1 MSFFTAL
8 YNLLIGPLELFFE
21 VLFCVVNRMV
31 RHPGLSIIFLSLAM
45 NFLVL
50 PLYKMS
56 DAMQAEEAATEA
68 KLKPTVTHIKKTF
81 KGDERF
87 MVLQMYYRENH
98 YKPSDALKGSVSLLL
113 EIPFFMA
120 AYHFL
125 SNLPILHGASFGP
138 IGDLAAPDAML
149 VIGGVAIN
157 VLPILM
163 TAINLIS
170 SAIYTKGASTRSK
183 VQLYVMAGLFLVL
196 LYDSPSGLVFYWTL
210 NNLFSLVK
218 NVFMKLRSPKKVFG
232 GLCSV
237 LGLCMIGAGFFFRR
251 SRELLLLGG
260 MVLQLPL
267 GVLLLRRRLPLRPVQ
282 PMEKKDR
289 LTFWIGGLFLT
300 VLTGLFIPSGVIRSS
315 PQEFLNTVT
324 FSSPLT
330 YIFSAALTAAGFFL
344 IWFGVFYLLAKNS
357 GRKWMSYGICAAAFL
372 AAIDF
377 IFFGNNYGTMSPDLV
392 FDAYPAFTGKLL
404 NLLVV
409 LLLAGAVYLVW
420 KKKQEA
426 IRHVLLCTAAALAVT
441 SCLNMIHIQ
450 RTAAATYQQ
459 MAENAEDPAVIPLSR
474 NGKNVVVLMMD
485 RGIGALVPYIMNE
498 KPALREQFAGFTYYP
513 NTISYGGHTNFGA
526 PALFGG
532 YEYTPEA
539 LNRRDKEPLEQKHNE
554 ALKVLPVLFSENGYE
569 TTVCDPPYA
578 GYDWIPDL
586 SIFDDYPAIHT
597 FNSMGQYSQRN
608 DPYSSAKRSD
618 ALRHRNFFC
627 YSILCTA
634 PVLVQSPLYNNGH
647 YNACGEPA
655 SQSASGPSRAEGVDS
670 KFSRAYT
677 VLQQLPALT
686 SIRDGDQNTFLML
699 TNDTAHEPALLQTPD
714 YEISGYV
721 DNTAYDQQY
730 AHRFTLDGV
739 SINFKTASQAKHYHA
754 NMAALLKL
762 GQWFDYLREQ
772 GVYDNTRIIIVA
784 DHGSAVHLM
793 DRMHLD
799 APEREDLIGYNP
811 MLLVKDFG
819 STAFTTDPTFMTNAD
834 TPTLALAGLVSNP
847 RNPFTGQPISSA
859 EKNLHPQHILC
870 SHIWKTE
877 KNNGSTFLPGPW
889 LSVHDDIFD
898 LDNWE
903 YLGEK

>member
-1 MSFFTAL
+1 MSFFSAL

-21 VLFCVVNRMV
+21 VLFCVVNRV
-31 RHPGLSIIFLSLAM
+31 IDHPGLSIIFLSLAM

-56 DAMQAEEAATEA
+56 DAMQEEEAATEA
-68 KLKPTVTHIKKTF
+68 RLKPTVTHIKKTF

-87 MVLQMYYRENH
+87 MILQMYYRENH

-120 AYHFL
+120 AYNFL
-125 SNLPILHGASFGP
+125 SGLPVLHRASLGP
-138 IGDLAAPDAML
+138 IADLSAPDAML
-149 VIGGVAIN
+149 VIGGLAIN

-196 LYDSPSGLVFYWTL
+196 LYNSPSGLVFYWTL

-218 NVFMKLRSPKKVFG
+218 NVFMKLRNPKKVFC
-232 GLCSV
+232 GLCSA
-237 LGLCMIGAGFFFRR
+237 LGLFLMGASFFFRR
-251 SRELLLLGG
+251 SWELLLLGG
-260 MVLQLPL
+260 LFLQLPL
-267 GVLLLRRRLPLRPVQ
+267 GVLVLRNRLSRRPAA

-289 LTFWIGGLFLT
+289 RTFWIGGLFLT
-300 VLTGLFIPSGVIRSS
+300 VLTGLYIPAGVIRSS
-315 PQEFLNTVT
+315 PQEFLNTLT
-324 FSSPLT
+324 FSSPLL
-330 YIFSAALTAAGFFL
+330 YILSAFLTAAGFFL
-344 IWFGVFYLLAKNS
+344 IWFGMFYLLAKNS
-357 GRKWMSYGICAAAFL
+357 GRKWMSYGVCAAAFI

-377 IFFGNNYGTMSPDLV
+377 IFFGTNYGTMSPNLV

-404 NLLVV
+404 NLVVV
-409 LLLAGAVYLVW
+409 LLLAGAVYFVW
-420 KKKQEA
+420 KEKQEA
-426 IRHVLLCTAAALAVT
+426 LRHVLLCTAAALLVT

-450 RTAAATYQQ
+450 KTAAAKYQQ
-459 MAENAEDPAVIPLSR
+459 MAENAEGPAVIPLSR
-474 NGKNVVVLMMD
+474 KGKNVVVLMMD

-498 KPALREQFAGFTYYP
+498 KPELKEQFAGFTYYP
-513 NTISYGGHTNFGA
+513 NTISFGGHTNFGA

-539 LNRRDKEPLEQKHNE
+539 LNRRDSELLKDKHNE
-554 ALKVLPVLFSENGYE
+554 ALKVMPVLFSENGYE

-586 SIFDDYPAIHT
+586 SIFDDYPAIHA

-608 DPYSSAKRSD
+608 DPYSSAKRAE
-618 ALRHRNFFC
+618 ALRNRNFFC
-627 YSILCTA
+627 YSIFRIA
-634 PVLVQSPLYNNGH
+634 PVLARSPLYNNGH
-647 YNACGEPA
+647 YNACGEPS
-655 SQSASGPSRAEGVDS
+655 SQSASGPSRAEGVDP

-677 VLQQLPALT
+677 VLQTLPALT
-686 SIRDGDQNTFLML
+686 SIRDDSQNTFLML
-699 TNDTAHEPALLQTPD
+699 TNDTAHEPTLLQAPD
-714 YEISGYV
+714 YEISKYV
-721 DNTAYDQQY
+721 DNTAYDQQN
-730 AHRFTLDGV
+730 AHRFTLDSV
-739 SINFKTASQAKHYHA
+739 SINVKTASQAKHYHA

-762 GQWFDYLREQ
+762 GAWFDYLREQ

-819 STAFTTDPTFMTNAD
+819 RTEFSTDATFMTNAD
-834 TPTLALAGLVSNP
+834 TPALALEGLISDP
-847 RNPFTGQPISSA
+847 RNPFTGLPISSA
-859 EKNLHPQHILC
+859 EKGLHPQHILC

-877 KNNGSTFLPGPW
+877 KNNGTAFLPGPW